1 MLEILIGRSQN
12 GAEGRDKVGLGSI
25 RRPVIGLAL
34 GGGAARGFAH
44 IGIVRTL
51 IAHGIVPNVVV
62 GTSIG
67 AVVGGAY
74 AAGHLDTLEEWARS
88 LQPRNI
94 LGYLD
99 IRLNGSGLI
108 GGDKL
113 AAQLEAAIGPTLIE
127 DLPLKF
133 ATVATEVR
141 TGHEIWLT
149 HGRMVEAM
157 RASYA
162 LPGIFSPV
170 LVGDRWLVD
179 GAMVNPVPVSAARA
193 LGAEIVIAA
202 NLSSDVFTHSTTIYS
217 HGAPP
222 VAPEVVAEPP
232 PPPKRGFGKLFSAE
246 RTMKREFFGGGG
258 RPGISSVMVDA
269 FNIMQDRI
277 TRARLAGDPPD
288 LLISPR
294 VGQIGWFDFHRASD
308 LIAFGARAAERA
320 IDSIQEAIHIL
331 APAGRPGPEADS
343 KPGPVADAEA
353 VNRLA
358 PPRSGGLDVVAQ
370 RFLLHL
376 VFADPPLDDVADRDQ
391 ADNPFVLDHR
401 QMPEFAQRHH
411 FHDRGD
417 RIGRPATDDLARHHR
432 ADRLVEHA
440 SAAIAEH
447 ADDVALRQ
455 DAFDAAFAHHQYGA
469 DFPLP
474 QNLDRSRKL
483 CARLDALD
491 VMSFGIEDCT
501 YRHCRLPEADRALE
515 RARSLF
521 P

>member
-1 MLEILIGRSQN
+1 MLDSWMGRGQKGSDS
-12 GAEGRDKVGLGSI
+12 RDKVGLGSI

-51 IAHGIVPNVVV
+51 IAHGIIPDVVV

-67 AVVGGAY
+67 AVIGGAY
-74 AAGHLDTLEEWARS
+74 ATGQLDTLEEWARS

-113 AAQLEAAIGPTLIE
+113 AAQLEAAIGQMLIE

-133 ATVATEVR
+133 ASVATEVR

-149 HGRMVEAM
+149 HGRIVDAM

-162 LPGIFSPV
+162 LPGIFAPV

-179 GAMVNPVPVSAARA
+179 GALVNPVPVSAARA

-217 HGAPP
+217 HGPSAEVTVAVEPQAAIAP
-222 VAPEVVAEPP
+222 A
-232 PPPKRGFGKLFSAE
+232 PPKRGFGRLFSAE

-258 RPGISSVMVDA
+258 RPGISTVMVDA

-288 LLISPR
+288 MLITPR
-294 VGQIGWFDFHRASD
+294 VGQIGWFDFHRADD
-308 LIAFGARAAERA
+308 LIGFGARAAERA

-331 APAGRPGPEADS
+331 APAAASQPSA
-343 KPGPVADAEA
+343 PVEKKD
-353 VNRLA
+353 
-358 PPRSGGLDVVAQ
+358 
-370 RFLLHL
+370 
-376 VFADPPLDDVADRDQ
+376 
-391 ADNPFVLDHR
+391 
-401 QMPEFAQRHH
+401 
-411 FHDRGD
+411 
-417 RIGRPATDDLARHHR
+417 
-432 ADRLVEHA
+432 
-440 SAAIAEH
+440 
-447 ADDVALRQ
+447 
-455 DAFDAAFAHHQYGA
+455 
-469 DFPLP
+469 
-474 QNLDRSRKL
+474 
-483 CARLDALD
+483 
-491 VMSFGIEDCT
+491 
-501 YRHCRLPEADRALE
+501 
-515 RARSLF
+515 
-521 P
+521 

>member
-1 MLEILIGRSQN
+1 VLDSWMGRGQN
-12 GAEGRDKVGLGSI
+12 GSDGRNKVGLGSI

-51 IAHGIVPNVVV
+51 VAYGIIPNVVV

-74 AAGHLDTLEEWARS
+74 ASGHLDALEEWARS

-94 LGYLD
+94 LSYLD

-108 GGDKL
+108 GGAKL
-113 AAQLEAAIGPTLIE
+113 AAEIEAAMGQSLIE
-127 DLPLKF
+127 DLPVKF

-149 HGRMVEAM
+149 HGPMVDAM

-179 GAMVNPVPVSAARA
+179 GALVNPVPVSAARA
-193 LGAEIVIAA
+193 MGAEIVIAA
-202 NLSSDVFTHSTTIYS
+202 NLSSDVFAHSTTIYS
-217 HGAPP
+217 HGPSADAPVSVVP
-222 VAPEVVAEPP
+222 VVPEVVPEP
-232 PPPKRGFGKLFSAE
+232 RKLGIRKFFSAE

-294 VGQIGWFDFHRASD
+294 VGKIGWFDFHRADD
-308 LIAFGARAAERA
+308 LIAHGARAAERA
-320 IDSIQEAIHIL
+320 IESIQEAIHIL
-331 APAGRPGPEADS
+331 APPASETG
-343 KPGPVADAEA
+343 KPAETPVKE
-353 VNRLA
+353 
-358 PPRSGGLDVVAQ
+358 
-370 RFLLHL
+370 
-376 VFADPPLDDVADRDQ
+376 
-391 ADNPFVLDHR
+391 
-401 QMPEFAQRHH
+401 
-411 FHDRGD
+411 
-417 RIGRPATDDLARHHR
+417 
-432 ADRLVEHA
+432 
-440 SAAIAEH
+440 
-447 ADDVALRQ
+447 
-455 DAFDAAFAHHQYGA
+455 
-469 DFPLP
+469 
-474 QNLDRSRKL
+474 
-483 CARLDALD
+483 
-491 VMSFGIEDCT
+491 
-501 YRHCRLPEADRALE
+501 
-515 RARSLF
+515 
-521 P
+521 

>member
-1 MLEILIGRSQN
+1 MLDILIGRSPN
-12 GAEGRDKVGLGSI
+12 GADDRDKVGLGSI

-51 IAHGIVPNVVV
+51 LAHGIVPNVVV

-74 AAGHLDTLEEWARS
+74 AAGQLDTLEAWARS

-108 GGDKL
+108 GGDRL
-113 AAQLEAAIGPTLIE
+113 ASQLEAAIGPALIE
-127 DLPLKF
+127 ELPLKF

-149 HGRMVEAM
+149 HGRMVDAM

-179 GAMVNPVPVSAARA
+179 GALVNPVPVSAARA

-202 NLSSDVFTHSTTIYS
+202 NLSSDVFTHATTIYS
-217 HGAPP
+217 HGAAAD
-222 VAPEVVAEPP
+222 APEPVIAPA
-232 PPPKRGFGKLFSAE
+232 PPKRGFGKLFSPE

-288 LLISPR
+288 MLISPR
-294 VGQIGWFDFHRASD
+294 VGQIGWFDFHRAAD
-308 LIAFGARAAERA
+308 LIAHGARAAERA

-331 APAGRPGPEADS
+331 APPSA
-343 KPGPVADAEA
+343 KPGGE
-353 VNRLA
+353 
-358 PPRSGGLDVVAQ
+358 
-370 RFLLHL
+370 
-376 VFADPPLDDVADRDQ
+376 
-391 ADNPFVLDHR
+391 
-401 QMPEFAQRHH
+401 
-411 FHDRGD
+411 
-417 RIGRPATDDLARHHR
+417 
-432 ADRLVEHA
+432 
-440 SAAIAEH
+440 
-447 ADDVALRQ
+447 
-455 DAFDAAFAHHQYGA
+455 
-469 DFPLP
+469 
-474 QNLDRSRKL
+474 
-483 CARLDALD
+483 
-491 VMSFGIEDCT
+491 
-501 YRHCRLPEADRALE
+501 
-515 RARSLF
+515 
-521 P
+521 

>member
-149 HGRMVEAM
+149 HGRMVDAM

-170 LVGDRWLVD
+170 LIGDRWLVD

-217 HGAPP
+217 HGATAE
-222 VAPEVVAEPP
+222 APEALVEPA
-232 PPPKRGFGKLFSAE
+232 PPKRGFGRLFSAE

-294 VGQIGWFDFHRASD
+294 VGQIGWFDFHRAGD
-308 LIAFGARAAERA
+308 LIAFGERAAERA

-331 APAGRPGPEADS
+331 APASGGPRPMAES
-343 KPGPVADAEA
+343 KPGPVADSE
-353 VNRLA
+353 
-358 PPRSGGLDVVAQ
+358 S
-370 RFLLHL
+370 
-376 VFADPPLDDVADRDQ
+376 
-391 ADNPFVLDHR
+391 
-401 QMPEFAQRHH
+401 
-411 FHDRGD
+411 
-417 RIGRPATDDLARHHR
+417 
-432 ADRLVEHA
+432 
-440 SAAIAEH
+440 
-447 ADDVALRQ
+447 
-455 DAFDAAFAHHQYGA
+455 
-469 DFPLP
+469 
-474 QNLDRSRKL
+474 
-483 CARLDALD
+483 
-491 VMSFGIEDCT
+491 
-501 YRHCRLPEADRALE
+501 
-515 RARSLF
+515 
-521 P
+521 

>member
-1 MLEILIGRSQN
+1 
-12 GAEGRDKVGLGSI
+12 
-25 RRPVIGLAL
+25 VIGLAL

-51 IAHGIVPNVVV
+51 VAHGIVPSVVV

-74 AAGHLDTLEEWARS
+74 AAGHLDTLEEWARR

-113 AAQLEAAIGPTLIE
+113 ASQLEAAIGPTLIE

-133 ATVATEVR
+133 ASVATEVR

-149 HGRMVEAM
+149 HGRIVDAM

-179 GAMVNPVPVSAARA
+179 GALVNPVPVSAARA

-217 HGAPP
+217 HGPAAD
-222 VAPEVVAEPP
+222 APEAEIE

-246 RTMKREFFGGGG
+246 RTMKREFFGSSG
-258 RPGISSVMVDA
+258 RPGISTVMVDA

-288 LLISPR
+288 MLITPR
-294 VGQIGWFDFHRASD
+294 VGQIGWFDFHRADD
-308 LIAFGARAAERA
+308 LIAFGTRAAERA

-331 APAGRPGPEADS
+331 
-343 KPGPVADAEA
+343 GPVASEP
-353 VNRLA
+353 N
-358 PPRSGGLDVVAQ
+358 
-370 RFLLHL
+370 
-376 VFADPPLDDVADRDQ
+376 
-391 ADNPFVLDHR
+391 
-401 QMPEFAQRHH
+401 
-411 FHDRGD
+411 
-417 RIGRPATDDLARHHR
+417 
-432 ADRLVEHA
+432 
-440 SAAIAEH
+440 
-447 ADDVALRQ
+447 ADDDKVL
-455 DAFDAAFAHHQYGA
+455 
-469 DFPLP
+469 
-474 QNLDRSRKL
+474 
-483 CARLDALD
+483 
-491 VMSFGIEDCT
+491 
-501 YRHCRLPEADRALE
+501 
-515 RARSLF
+515 
-521 P
+521 

>member
-1 MLEILIGRSQN
+1 MVLEILIGRGQKP
-12 GAEGRDKVGLGSI
+12 AEGDEIGLGSI

-51 IAHGIVPNVVV
+51 LAHGIVPNVIV

-74 AAGHLDTLEEWARS
+74 AAGHLDRLEEWARG

-108 GGDKL
+108 GGSKL
-113 AAQLEAAIGPTLIE
+113 AAELEAAMGNCLIE
-127 DLPLKF
+127 DLPVKF

-149 HGRMVEAM
+149 HGPIVEAM

-162 LPGIFSPV
+162 LPGIFAPV

-179 GAMVNPVPVSAARA
+179 GALVNPVPVSAARA

-217 HGAPP
+217 HGASASVS
-222 VAPEVVAEPP
+222 VAADPEMADP
-232 PPPKRGFGKLFSAE
+232 PPPKRGLGRFFSAE
-246 RTMKREFFGGGG
+246 RTVKREFFGGGG
-258 RPGISSVMVDA
+258 RPGISTVMVDA

-294 VGQIGWFDFHRASD
+294 VGQIGWFDFHRAED
-308 LIAFGARAAERA
+308 LIVHGARAAERA
-320 IDSIQEAIHIL
+320 IDSIQEAIDIL
-331 APAGRPGPEADS
+331 
-343 KPGPVADAEA
+343 V
-353 VNRLA
+353 
-358 PPRSGGLDVVAQ
+358 PRTSG
-370 RFLLHL
+370 
-376 VFADPPLDDVADRDQ
+376 
-391 ADNPFVLDHR
+391 
-401 QMPEFAQRHH
+401 
-411 FHDRGD
+411 
-417 RIGRPATDDLARHHR
+417 
-432 ADRLVEHA
+432 
-440 SAAIAEH
+440 
-447 ADDVALRQ
+447 
-455 DAFDAAFAHHQYGA
+455 
-469 DFPLP
+469 
-474 QNLDRSRKL
+474 K
-483 CARLDALD
+483 
-491 VMSFGIEDCT
+491 
-501 YRHCRLPEADRALE
+501 
-515 RARSLF
+515 
-521 P
+521 

>member
-1 MLEILIGRSQN
+1 VSEEIASVLENLIGRGQN
-12 GAEGRDKVGLGSI
+12 GSNGRDKVGLGSI

-74 AAGHLDTLEEWARS
+74 AAGHLDTLEEWARG
-88 LQPRNI
+88 LQPRNV

-108 GGDKL
+108 GGEKL
-113 AAQLEAAIGPTLIE
+113 AAQLEAAIGQTLIE

-149 HGRMVEAM
+149 HGRMVDAM

-170 LVGDRWLVD
+170 LAGDRWLVD
-179 GAMVNPVPVSAARA
+179 GALVNPVPVSAARA

-217 HGAPP
+217 HSASAAAREAP
-222 VAPEVVAEPP
+222 VEP
-232 PPPKRGFGKLFSAE
+232 PPPKRGLGKFFSPE
-246 RTMKREFFGGGG
+246 RTVKREFFGSGG
-258 RPGISSVMVDA
+258 RPGISSVMIDA

-294 VGQIGWFDFHRASD
+294 VGQIGWFDFHRADD
-308 LIAFGARAAERA
+308 LIAHGARAAERA
-320 IDSIQEAIHIL
+320 IISIQEAIHIL
-331 APAGRPGPEADS
+331 APDAATPEAAS
-343 KPGPVADAEA
+343 KPA
-353 VNRLA
+353 VNKVR
-358 PPRSGGLDVVAQ
+358 
-370 RFLLHL
+370 
-376 VFADPPLDDVADRDQ
+376 
-391 ADNPFVLDHR
+391 
-401 QMPEFAQRHH
+401 
-411 FHDRGD
+411 
-417 RIGRPATDDLARHHR
+417 
-432 ADRLVEHA
+432 
-440 SAAIAEH
+440 
-447 ADDVALRQ
+447 
-455 DAFDAAFAHHQYGA
+455 
-469 DFPLP
+469 
-474 QNLDRSRKL
+474 
-483 CARLDALD
+483 
-491 VMSFGIEDCT
+491 
-501 YRHCRLPEADRALE
+501 
-515 RARSLF
+515 
-521 P
+521 